1 MSHSARRLTATLA
14 ATGKRWRPDTADVLA
29 PVPATAIPAVQ
40 TISRHRASLPVHEP
54 ALPQTVADRI
64 AAAEREAYSRGTTET
79 ERAAAAAAAA
89 RVAETLERLGA
100 SIEEVAAL
108 RLAVLQRSER
118 DLVQL
123 AMAMAER
130 IVRRSIEVDRTILL
144 TMARAAIERL
154 GTTTAATIH
163 LNPIDY
169 DAIRLARPE
178 ALSGGGVEVLAD
190 PQVARGGCL
199 VKSVAGV
206 IDAGIDT
213 QLRELS
219 RALLGDRQPA
229 PPPADDAAI
238 VD

>member
-1 MSHSARRLTATLA
+1 MSRSARRLTASLA
-14 ATGKRWRPDTADVLA
+14 ASGERWRPDPADVLA
-29 PVPATAIPAVQ
+29 PAPATAIPSVQ
-40 TISRHRASLPVHEP
+40 TLTRRRASLPVREP
-54 ALPQTVADRI
+54 ALTQTIGDRI
-64 AAAEREAYSRGTTET
+64 AAAERDAYARGTAEA
-79 ERAAAAAAAA
+79 ERAATDAAAA
-89 RVAETLERLGA
+89 RVTQTLERLGA

-108 RLAVLQRSER
+108 RLAVLQRGER

-123 AMAMAER
+123 ALAMAER
-130 IVRRSIEVDRTILL
+130 IVRRSIDVDRSVLL

-169 DAIRLARPE
+169 DAIRLAHPE
-178 ALSGGGVEVLAD
+178 ALSGGGVEVLTD

-199 VKSVAGV
+199 VKSAAGV

-213 QLRELS
+213 QLRELG
-219 RALLGDRQPA
+219 RALLGDSQP